1 MKTKAAVLRG
11 VGQDFEITELD
22 LDPPKAGEVL
32 IRFVA
37 AGLCHSDEH
46 LRHGDIVP
54 RFPIVGGHEGAG
66 IIEEVGQGVTRLK
79 PGDHVICSFLPV
91 CGHCRWCSTGKS
103 NLCDLGATIL
113 DGMLPDGTY
122 RFHQNGED
130 LGGMSMLGTF
140 SERAV
145 ISENSAI
152 KVDDDLPLDKVVL
165 IGCGVP
171 TGFGSAVHAAATE
184 PGDTIAI
191 YGIGGIGIN
200 AVQGAALAGAR
211 NVIAIDPIALKRETA
226 EKLGATHSAATAEE
240 AQQLITEL
248 TRGVGADKAIVTVGV
263 VDSEVVTNAFN
274 AIRKGGTVV
283 VTGLA
288 DPSKTTI
295 EISGAILTLFEK
307 RIQGSLFGSGDPFH
321 DIPRMVELYQSGD
334 LKLDELITTTY
345 TLDQVNQGYED
356 LIAGKNIRGVIK
368 YADACPRDRGDAAGR
383 RRVIARRRPAP
394 AARGAHGRARGRP
407 ARGDRGPARHRKVH
421 AAARDRPRLG
431 ARRDFRRGQR
441 GAHPGPADRA
451 ARPLAGARG
460 RVHAGHVRR
469 RAAARGDAFGRAAV
483 SRGG

>member
-1 MKTKAAVLRG
+1 MKTRAAILRG
-11 VGQDFEITELD
+11 TGQDFEVTELD
-22 LDPPKAGEVL
+22 LDGPKTGEVL
-32 IRFVA
+32 IRYVA

-54 RFPIVGGHEGAG
+54 RFPLVGGHEGAG
-66 IIEEVGQGVTRLK
+66 VIEEVGPGVTRLA

-103 NLCDLGATIL
+103 NLCDMGATIL
-113 DGMLPDGTY
+113 DGVLPDGTY
-122 RFHQNGED
+122 RFHKDGED
-130 LGGMSMLGTF
+130 LGGMCMLGTF
-140 SERAV
+140 SEYSV

-152 KVDDDLPLDKVVL
+152 KVDSDLPLDKVVL

-211 NVIAIDPIALKRETA
+211 NVVAIDPIALKRETA

-368 YADACPRDRGDAAGR
+368 YADA
-383 RRVIARRRPAP
+383 
-394 AARGAHGRARGRP
+394 
-407 ARGDRGPARHRKVH
+407 
-421 AAARDRPRLG
+421 
-431 ARRDFRRGQR
+431 
-441 GAHPGPADRA
+441 
-451 ARPLAGARG
+451 
-460 RVHAGHVRR
+460 
-469 RAAARGDAFGRAAV
+469 
-483 SRGG
+483 

>member
-1 MKTKAAVLRG
+1 MKTRAAVLRG
-11 VGQDFEITELD
+11 TGQDFEITELD
-22 LDPPKAGEVL
+22 LDGPKAGEVL
-32 IRFVA
+32 IRYVA

-66 IIEEVGQGVTRLK
+66 IIEEVGPGVTRLK

-103 NLCDLGATIL
+103 NLCDMGATIL
-113 DGMLPDGTY
+113 DGVLPDGTY
-122 RFHQNGED
+122 RFHENGED
-130 LGGMSMLGTF
+130 IGGMCMLGTF
-140 SERAV
+140 SERAT

-152 KVDDDLPLDKVVL
+152 KVEDDLPLDKVVL

-211 NVIAIDPIALKRETA
+211 NVVAIDPLANKREAA
-226 EKLGATHSAATAEE
+226 EQFGATHSCSNAEQAHE
-240 AQQLITEL
+240 LIYQL

-263 VDSEVVTNAFN
+263 VTSEVVTSAFH

-288 DPSKTTI
+288 DPAKNTI
-295 EISGAILTLFEK
+295 ELPGAILTLFEK

-321 DIPRMVELYQSGD
+321 DIPRMVELYRSGD

-345 TLDQVNQGYED
+345 TLDQVNEGYKD
-356 LIAGKNIRGVIK
+356 LIEGKNIRGVIL
-368 YADACPRDRGDAAGR
+368 
-383 RRVIARRRPAP
+383 
-394 AARGAHGRARGRP
+394 H
-407 ARGDRGPARHRKVH
+407 
-421 AAARDRPRLG
+421 
-431 ARRDFRRGQR
+431 
-441 GAHPGPADRA
+441 
-451 ARPLAGARG
+451 
-460 RVHAGHVRR
+460 
-469 RAAARGDAFGRAAV
+469 
-483 SRGG
+483 SGG

>member
-1 MKTKAAVLRG
+1 MKTKAAILRG
-11 VGQDFEITELD
+11 TGQDFEITELD

-32 IRFVA
+32 IRYVA

-66 IIEEVGQGVTRLK
+66 IIEEVGPGVTRLA

-103 NLCDLGATIL
+103 NLCDMGLTIL
-113 DGMLPDGTY
+113 DGCLPDGTY
-122 RFHQNGED
+122 RFHSGGED
-130 LGGMSMLGTF
+130 VGGMCMLGTF
-140 SERAV
+140 SERSV
-145 ISENSAI
+145 ISEHSAI
-152 KVDDDLPLDKVVL
+152 KVDPDVPLDKVVL

-171 TGFGSAVHAAATE
+171 TGFGSAVHAAETE

-200 AVQGAALAGAR
+200 AVQGAALAGM
-211 NVIAIDPIALKRETA
+211 A
-226 EKLGATHSAATAEE
+226 EKLGATHSAETAEQ

-263 VDSEVVTNAFN
+263 VTSEVVTNAFN
-274 AIRKGGTVV
+274 AVRKGGTVV

-288 DPSKTTI
+288 DPAKNTI
-295 EISGAILTLFEK
+295 ELPGAILTLFEK

-345 TLDQVNQGYED
+345 TLDQINDGYQD
-356 LIAGKNIRGVIK
+356 LLDGKNIRGV
-368 YADACPRDRGDAAGR
+368 
-383 RRVIARRRPAP
+383 
-394 AARGAHGRARGRP
+394 
-407 ARGDRGPARHRKVH
+407 
-421 AAARDRPRLG
+421 
-431 ARRDFRRGQR
+431 
-441 GAHPGPADRA
+441 
-451 ARPLAGARG
+451 
-460 RVHAGHVRR
+460 VRYE
-469 RAAARGDAFGRAAV
+469 
-483 SRGG
+483 SL

>member
-1 MKTKAAVLRG
+1 MKTRAAILRG
-11 VGQDFEITELD
+11 TGQDFEITELD
-22 LDPPKAGEVL
+22 LDGPKTGEVL
-32 IRFVA
+32 IRYVA

-54 RFPIVGGHEGAG
+54 RFPLVGGHEGAG
-66 IIEEVGQGVTRLK
+66 VIEAVGEGVTRLA

-103 NLCDLGATIL
+103 NLCDMGATIL
-113 DGMLPDGTY
+113 DGVLPDGTY
-122 RFHQNGED
+122 RFHKDGED
-130 LGGMSMLGTF
+130 LGGMCMLGTF
-140 SERAV
+140 SEYSV
-145 ISENSAI
+145 ISENSAV
-152 KVDDDLPLDKVVL
+152 KVDPDLPLDKVVL

-211 NVIAIDPIALKRETA
+211 NVIAIDPVPLKRETA

-368 YADACPRDRGDAAGR
+368 YADA
-383 RRVIARRRPAP
+383 
-394 AARGAHGRARGRP
+394 
-407 ARGDRGPARHRKVH
+407 
-421 AAARDRPRLG
+421 
-431 ARRDFRRGQR
+431 
-441 GAHPGPADRA
+441 
-451 ARPLAGARG
+451 
-460 RVHAGHVRR
+460 
-469 RAAARGDAFGRAAV
+469 
-483 SRGG
+483 

>member
-1 MKTKAAVLRG
+1 MKTRAAVLRAT
-11 VGQDFEITELD
+11 GQDFEITELD

-32 IRFVA
+32 IRYVA

-66 IIEEVGQGVTRLK
+66 IIEEVGPGVTRLA

-103 NLCDLGATIL
+103 NLCDLGANLLT
-113 DGMLPDGTY
+113 GCQVDGTY
-122 RFHQNGED
+122 RFHADGED
-130 LGGMSMLGTF
+130 FGGMCMLGTF
-140 SERAV
+140 SELGT
-145 ISENSAI
+145 ISEHSVV
-152 KVDDDLPLDKVVL
+152 KVDQDVPLDKVVL

-171 TGFGSAVHAAATE
+171 TGFGSAVHAAQTE

-211 NVIAIDPIALKRETA
+211 NVVAIDPLPNKREMA
-226 EKLGATHSAATAEE
+226 EKLGATHSAENAEQ

-283 VTGLA
+283 VTGLS
-288 DPSKTTI
+288 DPTKNTI
-295 EISGAILTLFEK
+295 ELPGAILTLFEK
-307 RIQGSLFGSGDPFH
+307 RVQGSLFGSGDPFH

-334 LKLDELITTTY
+334 LKLDELITSTY
-345 TLDQVNQGYED
+345 TLDQINQGYQD
-356 LIAGKNIRGVIK
+356 LLDGKNVRGVIV
-368 YADACPRDRGDAAGR
+368 YG
-383 RRVIARRRPAP
+383 
-394 AARGAHGRARGRP
+394 
-407 ARGDRGPARHRKVH
+407 
-421 AAARDRPRLG
+421 
-431 ARRDFRRGQR
+431 
-441 GAHPGPADRA
+441 
-451 ARPLAGARG
+451 
-460 RVHAGHVRR
+460 
-469 RAAARGDAFGRAAV
+469 
-483 SRGG
+483 S